1 MSFYKRKQKRISDDY
16 IYTESLITRC
26 VYLSIMEIDKNLKET
41 ITKKIKKEYQGK
53 CIVEGYIQKD
63 SCQIISYSSGL
74 IKGVNIIY
82 DVVFRCKTCFPVEG
96 MNINCI
102 AINITKSAGIRAEI
116 ADISPSPAVIF
127 ITRDHHYNDD
137 YFSQIKEGDRF
148 AATVIGQRF
157 ELNDKFISIIAKL
170 IEPNSQKTY
179 ETKPRVV
186 LEEEIPNP
194 PQSLKSKKSIST
206 PKFVLEEE
214 ILTTQPSLK
223 FKKSILN
230 TKVILEDSDEEK
242 ERPDKEQERQDKEQE
257 RQDEEQ
263 ERQDEDDQVIPE
275 NVIIK
280 SQEQEDVFEENEEDK
295 NLEDELQD
303 EREDDEEELEE
314 NP

>member
-1 MSFYKRKQKRISDDY
+1 MSFYKRKQKRISDDF

-41 ITKKIKKEYQGK
+41 ITKKIKKEYEGK

-63 SCQIISYSSGL
+63 SCKIVSYSSGL

-148 AATVIGQRF
+148 SATVIGQRF

-170 IEPNSQKTY
+170 IEPSSQKKND
-179 ETKPRVV
+179 TKPTFIF
-186 LEEEIPNP
+186 EDEIPVP
-194 PQSLKSKKSIST
+194 PLKSKVSSIKSKVEAPLIKA
-206 PKFVLEEE
+206 KFVLDEEE
-214 ILTTQPSLK
+214 EEEL
-223 FKKSILN
+223 
-230 TKVILEDSDEEK
+230 EEK
-242 ERPDKEQERQDKEQE
+242 YQQE
-257 RQDEEQ
+257 
-263 ERQDEDDQVIPE
+263 EDDDDDYLIPK
-275 NVIIK
+275 NVITNH
-280 SQEQEDVFEENEEDK
+280 QEQEDVFEEDKEDK
-295 NLEDELQD
+295 ELEDNLQD
-303 EREDDEEELEE
+303 QQEEDEEELEE

>member
-1 MSFYKRKQKRISDDY
+1 MNFYKRKQKRISDNY
-16 IYTESLITRC
+16 IYTDSLITRS

-41 ITKKIKKEYQGK
+41 ITKKLKKEYEGK

-82 DVVFRCKTCFPVEG
+82 EVVFRCKTCFPVEG

-102 AINITKSAGIRAEI
+102 AVNITKSAGIRAEI
-116 ADISPSPAVIF
+116 ADVSPSPAIIF

-148 AATVIGQRF
+148 SATVIGQRF

-170 IEPNSQKTY
+170 IEPEPDSQKIFD
-179 ETKPRVV
+179 TK
-186 LEEEIPNP
+186 
-194 PQSLKSKKSIST
+194 

-214 ILTTQPSLK
+214 EQMPVKS
-223 FKKSILN
+223 KKPII
-230 TKVILEDSDEEK
+230 VLEEVQMPVKSKKPIIVLDDEE
-242 ERPDKEQERQDKEQE
+242 
-257 RQDEEQ
+257 EE
-263 ERQDEDDQVIPE
+263 EEE
-275 NVIIK
+275 NIIIK
-280 SQEQEDVFEENEEDK
+280 SKDEQEHY
-295 NLEDELQD
+295 
-303 EREDDEEELEE
+303 EEELEE

>member
-1 MSFYKRKQKRISDDY
+1 MNFYKRKQKRISDNY
-16 IYTESLITRC
+16 IYTDSLITRC

-41 ITKKIKKEYQGK
+41 ITKKIKKEYEGK

-102 AINITKSAGIRAEI
+102 AVNITKSAGIRAEI

-137 YFSQIKEGDRF
+137 YFSTIKEGDRF
-148 AATVIGQRF
+148 SATVIGQRF

-179 ETKPRVV
+179 DTKPRVV

-194 PQSLKSKKSIST
+194 PPPSKKSISK
-206 PKFVLEEE
+206 PKVVLEEE
-214 ILTTQPSLK
+214 IPNTQPSLK

-230 TKVILEDSDEEK
+230 TKVILEDSDEE
-242 ERPDKEQERQDKEQE
+242 
-257 RQDEEQ
+257 Q

-275 NVIIK
+275 NVIIR

-303 EREDDEEELEE
+303 ERERDEEELEE
-314 NP
+314 KP

>member
-16 IYTESLITRC
+16 IYTDSLITRS

-41 ITKKIKKEYQGK
+41 ITKKLKKEYEGK

-63 SCQIISYSSGL
+63 SCQIVSYSSGL

-102 AINITKSAGIRAEI
+102 AVNITKSAGIRAEI

-137 YFSQIKEGDRF
+137 YFTQIKEGDRF
-148 AATVIGQRF
+148 SASVIGQRF

-170 IEPNSQKTY
+170 IEPNSQKSFD
-179 ETKPRVV
+179 TKPKIVF
-186 LEEEIPNP
+186 EEETPIQP
-194 PQSLKSKKSIST
+194 PSLKSKPIISKQ
-206 PKFVLEEE
+206 PASMKAKFVLE
-214 ILTTQPSLK
+214 
-223 FKKSILN
+223 
-230 TKVILEDSDEEK
+230 
-242 ERPDKEQERQDKEQE
+242 
-257 RQDEEQ
+257 
-263 ERQDEDDQVIPE
+263 DEDEGNPQEEEEEEMVLIP
-275 NVIIK
+275 K
-280 SQEQEDVFEENEEDK
+280 SVKMTHQEQEDIFEENEEDK
-295 NLEDELQD
+295 NLENEIQGQ
-303 EREDDEEELEE
+303 REDEEDELEE

>member
-1 MSFYKRKQKRISDDY
+1 MNFYKRKQKRISDNY
-16 IYTESLITRC
+16 IYTDSLITRC

-41 ITKKIKKEYQGK
+41 ITKKLKKEYEGK

-63 SCQIISYSSGL
+63 SCQIVSYSSGL

-148 AATVIGQRF
+148 SATVIGQRF

-179 ETKPRVV
+179 DTKPRIV
-186 LEEEIPNP
+186 LEEDISIPSP
-194 PQSLKSKKSIST
+194 SLKSKKRISKPT
-206 PKFVLEEE
+206 SLIKSKFVLDEDEEE
-214 ILTTQPSLK
+214 ETVL
-223 FKKSILN
+223 
-230 TKVILEDSDEEK
+230 
-242 ERPDKEQERQDKEQE
+242 
-257 RQDEEQ
+257 
-263 ERQDEDDQVIPE
+263 PE
-275 NVIIK
+275 NIIINP
-280 SQEQEDVFEENEEDK
+280 QEQEDVFEENEEDK

-303 EREDDEEELEE
+303 EREDDEKELEE

>member
-41 ITKKIKKEYQGK
+41 ITKKIKKEYEGK

-63 SCQIISYSSGL
+63 SCKIISYSSGL

-148 AATVIGQRF
+148 SATVIGQRF

-170 IEPNSQKTY
+170 IEPSSQKIND
-179 ETKPRVV
+179 TKPKVIF
-186 LEEEIPNP
+186 EDEIPVP
-194 PQSLKSKKSIST
+194 SLKSKSKVSSIKSKVEASSI
-206 PKFVLEEE
+206 KKKIVL
-214 ILTTQPSLK
+214 
-223 FKKSILN
+223 
-230 TKVILEDSDEEK
+230 DE
-242 ERPDKEQERQDKEQE
+242 
-257 RQDEEQ
+257 EEQ
-263 ERQDEDDQVIPE
+263 EEKYQQVEEEEDELIPK
-275 NVIIK
+275 NIITNHEE
-280 SQEQEDVFEENEEDK
+280 QEDELIPKNIITNHQEEEDVFEEDK
-295 NLEDELQD
+295 QDKDLEDDLQD
-303 EREDDEEELEE
+303 QQEEDEEELEE

>member
-16 IYTESLITRC
+16 IYTDSLITRS

-41 ITKKIKKEYQGK
+41 ITKKLKKEYEGK

-63 SCQIISYSSGL
+63 SCQIVSYSSGL

-102 AINITKSAGIRAEI
+102 AVNITKSAGIRAEI

-137 YFSQIKEGDRF
+137 YFTQIKEGDRF
-148 AATVIGQRF
+148 SASVIGQRF

-170 IEPNSQKTY
+170 IEPNSQKSFD
-179 ETKPRVV
+179 TKPKIVF
-186 LEEEIPNP
+186 EEETQIQP
-194 PQSLKSKKSIST
+194 PSLKSKPFISKQPT
-206 PKFVLEEE
+206 SMKAKFVLE
-214 ILTTQPSLK
+214 
-223 FKKSILN
+223 
-230 TKVILEDSDEEK
+230 
-242 ERPDKEQERQDKEQE
+242 
-257 RQDEEQ
+257 
-263 ERQDEDDQVIPE
+263 DEDEGNPQEEEEMVLIP
-275 NVIIK
+275 K
-280 SQEQEDVFEENEEDK
+280 SVKMTHQEQEDIFEENEEDK
-295 NLEDELQD
+295 NLENEIQGQ
-303 EREDDEEELEE
+303 REDEEDELEE

>member
-16 IYTESLITRC
+16 IYTDSLITRS

-41 ITKKIKKEYQGK
+41 ITKKLKKEYEGK

-63 SCQIISYSSGL
+63 SCQIVSYSSGL

-102 AINITKSAGIRAEI
+102 AVNITKSAGIRAEI

-137 YFSQIKEGDRF
+137 YFTQIKEGDRF
-148 AATVIGQRF
+148 SASVIGQRF

-170 IEPNSQKTY
+170 IEPNSQKSFD
-179 ETKPRVV
+179 TKPKIVF
-186 LEEEIPNP
+186 EEETQIQP
-194 PQSLKSKKSIST
+194 PSLKSKPIISKQ
-206 PKFVLEEE
+206 PASMKAKFVLE
-214 ILTTQPSLK
+214 
-223 FKKSILN
+223 
-230 TKVILEDSDEEK
+230 
-242 ERPDKEQERQDKEQE
+242 
-257 RQDEEQ
+257 
-263 ERQDEDDQVIPE
+263 DEDEGNLQEEEEEMVLIP
-275 NVIIK
+275 K
-280 SQEQEDVFEENEEDK
+280 SVKMTHQEQEDIFEENEEDK
-295 NLEDELQD
+295 NLENEIQGQ
-303 EREDDEEELEE
+303 REDEEDELEE

>member
-1 MSFYKRKQKRISDDY
+1 MNFHRRKQKRISDNY
-16 IYTESLITRC
+16 IYTDSLITRC

-41 ITKKIKKEYQGK
+41 ITKKIKKEYEGK

-63 SCQIISYSSGL
+63 SCQIVSYSSGL

-179 ETKPRVV
+179 DTKPRVV
-186 LEEEIPNP
+186 LEEEITNP
-194 PQSLKSKKSIST
+194 QPSLKSKKSISK
-206 PKFVLEEE
+206 PKVVLEEE
-214 ILTTQPSLK
+214 IQNPLPSLK

-230 TKVILEDSDEEK
+230 TKVVLEESDE
-242 ERPDKEQERQDKEQE
+242 EQE

-263 ERQDEDDQVIPE
+263 DEQVIPE
-275 NVIIK
+275 NVIIR

-303 EREDDEEELEE
+303 EQEDDEEELEE

>member
-41 ITKKIKKEYQGK
+41 ITNKIKKEYEGK

-63 SCQIISYSSGL
+63 SCKIVSYSSGL

-102 AINITKSAGIRAEI
+102 AVNITKSAGIRAEI
-116 ADISPSPAVIF
+116 ADITPSPAVIF

-148 AATVIGQRF
+148 SATVIGQRF

-170 IEPNSQKTY
+170 IEPNSQKTFD
-179 ETKPRVV
+179 TKPKIVFDD
-186 LEEEIPNP
+186 EIPVP
-194 PQSLKSKKSIST
+194 APSLKSKQVAPSIKA
-206 PKFVLEEE
+206 KFVLDENEEPQEDDDEEMVLIPKNIITHNQEEE
-214 ILTTQPSLK
+214 Y
-223 FKKSILN
+223 
-230 TKVILEDSDEEK
+230 
-242 ERPDKEQERQDKEQE
+242 
-257 RQDEEQ
+257 
-263 ERQDEDDQVIPE
+263 
-275 NVIIK
+275 
-280 SQEQEDVFEENEEDK
+280 VFEENKEDK
-295 NLEDELQD
+295 DLEDDLQD
-303 EREDDEEELEE
+303 QQEDNEEELEE

>member
-16 IYTESLITRC
+16 IYTDSLITRS

-41 ITKKIKKEYQGK
+41 ITKKLKKEYEGK

-63 SCQIISYSSGL
+63 SCQIVSYSSGL

-102 AINITKSAGIRAEI
+102 AVNITKSAGIRAEI

-137 YFSQIKEGDRF
+137 YFTQIKEGDRF
-148 AATVIGQRF
+148 SASVIGQRF

-170 IEPNSQKTY
+170 IEPNSQKSFD
-179 ETKPRVV
+179 TKPKIIF
-186 LEEEIPNP
+186 EEETPIQP
-194 PQSLKSKKSIST
+194 PSLKSKPFISKQSASMKA
-206 PKFVLEEE
+206 KFVLE
-214 ILTTQPSLK
+214 
-223 FKKSILN
+223 
-230 TKVILEDSDEEK
+230 
-242 ERPDKEQERQDKEQE
+242 
-257 RQDEEQ
+257 
-263 ERQDEDDQVIPE
+263 DEDEGNPQEEEEEEMVLIP
-275 NVIIK
+275 K
-280 SQEQEDVFEENEEDK
+280 SVKMTHQEQEDIFEENEEDK
-295 NLEDELQD
+295 NLENEIQGQ
-303 EREDDEEELEE
+303 REDEEDELEE